1 MGALA
6 YIRLEEA
13 LIALTVVVALGLIGS
28 AAIYWLLRPKK
39 DATDDRDP
47 FGDSH

>member
-6 YIRLEEA
+6 YIRLAEA
-13 LIALTVVVALGLIGS
+13 LIAAAVVLAAGLIGS

-39 DATDDRDP
+39 DAPEDRDP
-47 FGDSH
+47 FGDSK